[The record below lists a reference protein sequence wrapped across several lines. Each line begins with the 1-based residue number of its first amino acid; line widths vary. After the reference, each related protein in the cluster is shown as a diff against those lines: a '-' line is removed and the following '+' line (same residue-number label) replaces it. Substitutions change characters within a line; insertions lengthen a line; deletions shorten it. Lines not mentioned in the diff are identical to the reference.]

1 MSLWLFVSD
10 LHGHLSCYQKLFQVI
25 LAERPE
31 VVLLGGDL
39 LPEGLSYSRDLQD
52 KGFIH
57 TVLQDGFGALKTQLS
72 STYPKVLLILGNDD
86 IRAEEIELMQGESLG
101 LWNYLHFRKIE
112 SEGFTVYGYAC
123 VPPTPFTLKDWERY
137 DVSRFVDLGCISP
150 EEGWR
155 SVPVSPHEIRYATI
169 QRDLEL
175 LTNNSDLSRA
185 IFLFH
190 APPHQTT
197 LDRVA
202 LDGRMIDHTPLDI
215 HAGSIAIRRFIEKRQ
230 PLITLHGHIHESARL
245 TGSWCE
251 RLGRTW
257 AFSAAHDGT
266 ELALIRFDPTE
277 PDKATRVLI

>member
-1 MSLWLFVSD
+1 MSLWFFVSD
-10 LHGHLSCYQKLFQVI
+10 LHGYLLRYQKLFKVI

-39 LPEGLSYSRDLQD
+39 LPTGLYYPHDMSE

-57 TVLQDGFGALKTQLS
+57 SVLQNGFEAVKVDLAS
-72 STYPKVLLILGNDD
+72 AYPRVFLILGNDD
-86 IRAEEIELMQGESLG
+86 PRAEETDLTEGESLG

-112 SEGFTVYGYAC
+112 CGNFTVYGYAC
-123 VPPTPFTLKDWERY
+123 VPPTPFGLKDWERY
-137 DVSRFVDLGCISP
+137 DVSRFVDPGCISP

-155 SVPVSPHEIRYATI
+155 SVPVSPNEIRYATI
-169 QRDLEL
+169 AADLDL

-190 APPHQTT
+190 APPHQTF

-202 LDGRMIDHTPLDI
+202 LDGKMIDTIPLDV

-230 PLITLHGHIHESARL
+230 PLITLHGHIHESTKL
-245 TGSWCE
+245 TGSWFE
-251 RLGRTW
+251 HIGRTW
-257 AFSAAHDGT
+257 SYSASNDSD
-266 ELALIRFDPTE
+266 ELALVRFDPTE
-277 PDKATRVLI
+277 PDKATRILI